1 MPSFGVTYEL
11 VDDYNRSA
19 RKTWYTTSDTADFAA
34 AAAAA
39 AALFTDLAV
48 LTELRVLAYTI
59 SQRVTV
65 TDAATAGANR
75 DEGVTFTL
83 RMEDLFKDD
92 LKVPG
97 PINAIFDENG
107 NVITSPALP
116 AAVSDFLDNFA
127 AAGGAF
133 TFSDGEQWSEYV
145 TGKLDK

>member
-1 MPSFGVTYEL
+1 MPIFGATFEL

-48 LTELRVLAYTI
+48 LTELRVLAYTV
-59 SQRVTV
+59 SQRITV
-65 TDAATAGANR
+65 VDAVTAGGNR

-83 RMEDLFKDD
+83 RLEDLFKDD
-92 LKVPG
+92 LKIPG
-97 PINAIFDENG
+97 PINSIFDENG

-133 TFSDGEQWSEYV
+133 TFSDGEQWVEFV
-145 TGKLDK
+145 KGTLDA

>member
-1 MPSFGVTYEL
+1 MPIFSTMFEL
-11 VDDYNRSA
+11 VDDYNRNA
-19 RKTWYTTSDTADFAA
+19 RKTFKTTEATADFDA

-39 AALFTDLAV
+39 AALFVDLAV
-48 LTELRVLAYTI
+48 LTELRILAYTI

-65 TDAATAGANR
+65 TDAATSGANR

-83 RMEDLFKDD
+83 RMEDLMKDD

-116 AAVSDFLDNFA
+116 AAVSDFLANFSA
-127 AAGGAF
+127 TGGAF
-133 TFSDGEQWSEYV
+133 TFSDGEQWVEFV